1 MAVRTAKD
9 YVQSLNDGRLIYGD
23 GEEIRD
29 ITHCKH
35 VALKAGLRMA
45 AFEYEIASDPRYR
58 DLLVEVD
65 EKGEPY
71 HFVLRP
77 PNSADDLIRRRNIVQ
92 KLARM
97 CLGMPGGAHWVGIDA
112 LHAITAIT
120 RKMDKQLGTSYAP
133 RVEAFREECKKKDLG
148 LAGGMT
154 DVKGHRALHP
164 AEQKQHKD
172 FYIRVVDESKSGIVV
187 RGALAHI
194 TFAPY
199 THEIVV
205 LPCRAMRKEDKD
217 YALAF
222 SVPVNSKGLFLILP
236 RPDRAEEDNF
246 MDYPLLT
253 RIYGA
258 DTMIIFDDVFVP
270 HERVFMNGEYQFA
283 GPCAY
288 MFSNF
293 HRLSGDARKIVD
305 LENLVGS
312 AFLIAEYNGLEKY
325 GHIQDKLAQLVY
337 YAESAEA
344 LGRAAA
350 YDCITDP
357 DTGFLY
363 PNPMISNLA
372 KFTFAEYWHWACKTV
387 QDIAGGLVAT
397 MPSSRDYNNPKIHS
411 IVDKYLMGRDGTPA
425 EDRIRIINLIRDL
438 SMPAEAVATIHGEGS
453 LMAQKLSFLREC
465 DRSKYISAAKRA
477 AGIKDNLPHPSYS
490 DLPQISKI
498 DTILER
504 L

>member
-1 MAVRTAKD
+1 MAIRTAKE
-9 YVQSLNDGRLIYGD
+9 YVQSLIDGRVIYGD

-29 ITHCKH
+29 ITKNNHA
-35 VALKAGLRMA
+35 ALKAGLRTS
-45 AFEYEIASDPRYR
+45 AFEYEIAADPRYR

-65 EKGEPY
+65 DKGEPY

-77 PNSADDLIRRRNIVQ
+77 PTSAEDLLRRRAIVQ

-112 LHAITAIT
+112 LHAVTAIS
-120 RKMDKQLGTSYAP
+120 RQMDKHLGTSYGP
-133 RVEAFREECKKKDLG
+133 RVEAFRDECKKKDLG

-154 DVKGHRALHP
+154 DVKGHRRLHP
-164 AEQKQHKD
+164 ADQKQHKD
-172 FYIRVVDESKSGIVV
+172 FYVRVADESKAGITV

-205 LPCRAMRKEDKD
+205 LPCRAMREEDKD

-222 SVPVNSKGLFLILP
+222 SVPVNAKGVSLILP
-236 RPDRAEEDNF
+236 RPDRAEENDF
-246 MDYPLLT
+246 LDYPILS
-253 RIYGA
+253 RVYGA
-258 DTMIIFDDVFVP
+258 DAMIVFDDVFVP
-270 HERVFMNGEYQFA
+270 WERVFMKGEYQFA

-293 HRLSGDARKIVD
+293 HRLSGDGRKIVD

-312 AFLIAEYNGLEKY
+312 AFLMAEYNGLEKY
-325 GHIQDKLAQLVY
+325 GHIQDKLSQLVY

-350 YDCITDP
+350 LDCVTDP
-357 DTGFLY
+357 DTGFLF

-372 KFTFAEYWHWACKTV
+372 KFTFAENWHWACKTV
-387 QDIAGGLVAT
+387 QDIAGGLGCHHT
-397 MPSSRDYNNPKIHS
+397 
-411 IVDKYLMGRDGTPA
+411 LG
-425 EDRIRIINLIRDL
+425 
-438 SMPAEAVATIHGEGS
+438 
-453 LMAQKLSFLREC
+453 
-465 DRSKYISAAKRA
+465 
-477 AGIKDNLPHPSYS
+477 
-490 DLPQISKI
+490 
-498 DTILER
+498 
-504 L
+504 